1 MWYIVFGRSLVS
13 KREGRSKKKMPPLEA
28 FPRLEEAVD
37 AAVARVEELRNRLA
51 ESQGQGRDM
60 EELLQRF
67 TGEGEDPAT
76 LLARLRALEIEN
88 EDLMKRLRQGKEG
101 VERLL
106 ARIRFLEEQG

>member
-1 MWYIVFGRSLVS
+1 VS
-13 KREGRSKKKMPPLEA
+13 KREGKSKKKLAGLEA

-37 AAVARVEELRNRLA
+37 AAVSRVEELRTRLV
-51 ESQGQGRDM
+51 ESQGQGKDM
-60 EELLQRF
+60 EELLRKF

-76 LLARLRALEIEN
+76 ILGRLRALEGEN
-88 EDLMKRLRQGKEG
+88 EELLQRLRQGKEG

>member
-1 MWYIVFGRSLVS
+1 VS
-13 KREGRSKKKMPPLEA
+13 KREGKSRRKAPDLEA

-37 AAVARVEELRNRLA
+37 AAVARVEELRFRLTQ
-51 ESQGQGRDM
+51 SQKQGKDM
-60 EELLQRF
+60 EELLKKF
-67 TGEGEDPAT
+67 TGDGEDPAT

-88 EDLMKRLRQGKEG
+88 EELLKKLRQGKEG

>member
-1 MWYIVFGRSLVS
+1 LVS
-13 KREGRSKKKMPPLEA
+13 KREGKSRKKVTDLEV

-37 AAVARVEELRNRLA
+37 AAVARVEELRTRLE

-60 EELLQRF
+60 EQLLKQF

-76 LLARLRALEIEN
+76 LLGRLRALEIEN
-88 EDLMKRLRQGKEG
+88 QELLTRLKKGKEG
-101 VERLL
+101 VDRLL